1 MEGIATRLLCYRSF
15 EEMTSPQ
22 GMDDLFWGRDCE
34 DVSDWAERLT
44 MAAEV
49 RDFTPDKLFKIA
61 KLNLR
66 GRAKEWFRRL
76 QPAPADWASLW
87 TLMIQKYG
95 NVDTDDIRMKLDA
108 IKQEPRERVRRYFE
122 RLDKLFRKGT
132 IPDVEQK
139 RRFLARLRP
148 EIRKLCMVRTFVD
161 IEELVGAA
169 TEVERVLGELR
180 ETPYEPFR
188 EEEEE
193 ETSGS
198 NVEKHVT
205 ALNNTLINFFKGNSH
220 DLASSSS
227 SPVFG
232 GCQLCKG
239 GDHMA
244 TACPRLNEA
253 RPKCAKCNMPHRTE
267 NCGIKCAFCA
277 GLGHSED
284 KCWKKP
290 KDGKSTTGAVNF
302 LEVLLD
308 DEAATE
314 HQLNKLCGNENLF
327 SYTRVPR
334 RRTPVDVAQG
344 GVAPTSEVER
354 EGASTNRDASIR
366 SKILSHF
373 VKGKISLSPMEII
386 LMIPRELEHLE
397 NLVKLARK
405 KRDSEATENQVSVVS
420 AIPSLRKICVS
431 KTHRSKTLHLPM
443 EISKCIV
450 EGLAD
455 TGASMSVLATAV
467 VRELGMM
474 HLVTGNE
481 SYKTASGVVTRA
493 LERID
498 ELQVRIG
505 GIQCTMTFMVVNTDG
520 YDVLLGLDFLMKIGA
535 VLDVERGLIQVRHGP
550 STDVEVLPLTMVN
563 LLQKMGTGAME
574 QGPSTTQ
581 KDAPTA
587 QDDDAALDQVLES
600 IQEGDGVSFS
610 DSDDDDNS
618 EYHDSESNQF
628 EQVGSEDEFADVEF
642 EELVNSEGPQEMLR
656 LMLQEQA
663 DEIMTRRLRKGMIM
677 LTGSDGYL
685 MLRKADKP
693 CVMYLLH
700 SCRTNIVWGT
710 TLHCWCCFKLSR

>member
-1 MEGIATRLLCYRSF
+1 
-15 EEMTSPQ
+15 MTNPQ
-22 GMDDLFWGRDCE
+22 GMDDLFWGQDCE
-34 DVSDWAERLT
+34 DVSDWVERLT

-49 RDFTPDKLFKIA
+49 CDLTPDKLFKIA

-66 GRAKEWFRRL
+66 GRVKEWFRRL
-76 QPAPADWASLW
+76 QPAPADWDNLRM
-87 TLMIQKYG
+87 LMIQKYG
-95 NVDTDDIRMKLDA
+95 NVDTNDVRMKLDA
-108 IKQEPRERVRRYFE
+108 IKQEPRERVQKYFE

-139 RRFLARLRP
+139 RRFLARLRS

-169 TEVERVLGELR
+169 TKVERVLGELG
-180 ETPYEPFR
+180 ETPYEPLR
-188 EEEEE
+188 EEQEE
-193 ETSGS
+193 ETSES
-198 NVEKHVT
+198 NVEKQVT

-220 DLASSSS
+220 DPASSSS
-227 SPVFG
+227 STVFG

-290 KDGKSTTGAVNF
+290 KDGKSTTGAANF

-314 HQLNKLCGNENLF
+314 QQLNKLCGNENLF

-344 GVAPTSEVER
+344 GVVPAPEAER
-354 EGASTNRDASIR
+354 EGANTNRDASVR

-373 VKGKISLSPMEII
+373 VKGKIYLSPMETI
-386 LMIPRELEHLE
+386 LMIPGEPEHLE

-420 AIPSLRKICVS
+420 AIPSLRKIYVS
-431 KTHRSKTLHLPM
+431 KTHRSKTLHLPV

-450 EGLAD
+450 EGLVD
-455 TGASMSVLATAV
+455 TGASMSVLAIAV

-493 LERID
+493 LGRID

-505 GIQCTMTFMVVNTDG
+505 GIQCTMTFMVVDTDG

-535 VLDVERGLIQVRHGP
+535 VLDVERGLI
-550 STDVEVLPLTMVN
+550 
-563 LLQKMGTGAME
+563 
-574 QGPSTTQ
+574 
-581 KDAPTA
+581 
-587 QDDDAALDQVLES
+587 
-600 IQEGDGVSFS
+600 
-610 DSDDDDNS
+610 
-618 EYHDSESNQF
+618 
-628 EQVGSEDEFADVEF
+628 
-642 EELVNSEGPQEMLR
+642 
-656 LMLQEQA
+656 
-663 DEIMTRRLRKGMIM
+663 
-677 LTGSDGYL
+677 
-685 MLRKADKP
+685 
-693 CVMYLLH
+693 
-700 SCRTNIVWGT
+700 
-710 TLHCWCCFKLSR
+710 